1 MANHKKSLAALCSCL
16 RGELPKNVDWV
27 SLIGLA
33 NDTLTTPGLM
43 TLVDHFQHEFRHPS
57 GITSEKS
64 LFATKSAISDSL
76 IS

>member
-43 TLVDHFQHEFRHPS
+43 TFVDHFQHEIPPPVRN
-57 GITSEKS
+57 TSEKS
-64 LFATKSAISDSL
+64 LFATKSAINNSL